1 MFYYNLND
9 SWFLSCATIVNT
21 AEFPFLFFIENRSN
35 FCGTIKSFQLFTRG
49 PSTGVCALSAKPR
62 PQNVRAAG
70 RSLGRSALPVT

>member
-1 MFYYNLND
+1 MIY

-21 AEFPFLFFIENRSN
+21 AEFSFLFFVKNRSN
-35 FCGTIKSFQLFTRG
+35 FCGTIENFQLFTRG

-70 RSLGRSALPVT
+70 RSLGRSALPVTWAAGR